1 MCVAGI
7 SSWVPF
13 ILLYEI
19 VSRELLTDQSTLIR
33 ISVTIWLIFNQYN
46 VNQNEKC

>member
-1 MCVAGI
+1 MRKNTQTSLIVKMGVAGI

-19 VSRELLTDQSTLIR
+19 VSRELLTDQSTLVR
-33 ISVTIWLIFNQYN
+33 ISVTT
-46 VNQNEKC
+46 